1 MRMLY
6 CWRCRREIPMLTEE
20 EYQFVMSFLSA
31 ESGLPFSERQHYALE
46 AYRRIT
52 GESETGFPA
61 LYHHRLALYGPPC
74 RFCHKPLR
82 TPRAG
87 LCGSCMRPAPV
98 PAHRV
103 N

>member
-1 MRMLY
+1 
-6 CWRCRREIPMLTEE
+6 MLTEE

-31 ESGLPFSERQHYALE
+31 ESGVPFGERQQLALD
-46 AYRRIT
+46 AYWQIT
-52 GESETGFPA
+52 GERETRFPV

-82 TPRAG
+82 TPRAS
-87 LCGSCMRPAPV
+87 LCGCCMRPASV
-98 PAHRV
+98 PARRV